1 MVELRALSPQNAEA
15 GSPTTVPLPPL
26 LWLARANR
34 LATVARLLENIVH
47 EANNALQVISG
58 QAELVALTTTVDPAA
73 RQRVVTI
80 GDKARSTSTVL
91 QELLALARDVPD
103 HADRFTLRQIAEQ
116 AIGLRRYALN
126 KLRIA
131 VTLEAAADD
140 AVVMANHQSILQ
152 VVLNLVF
159 NAEQVLAG
167 RPSGVLRLHT
177 GRQDDS
183 AELVVEDNGPG
194 LADDPLA
201 WDPEVLS
208 GPTRLGVGLR
218 VAAWIAEQ
226 QGGRLSWTMPSHG
239 SGCRVTLSLPVVR

>member
-1 MVELRALSPQNAEA
+1 MVELRPLLPQNAEA
-15 GSPTTVPLPPL
+15 GSPTTVALPTL

-58 QAELVALTTTVDPAA
+58 QAELVALTTVLDQTA
-73 RQRVVTI
+73 RQRVVNI
-80 GDKARSTSTVL
+80 GDKARSTAPML

-103 HADRFTLRQIAEQ
+103 HANRFTLLQIAEQ

-131 VTLEAAADD
+131 VTLEAAAD
-140 AVVMANHQSILQ
+140 APLVMANQQSILQ

-167 RPSGVLRLHT
+167 RPSAVLRLHT

-183 AELVVEDNGPG
+183 SELVVEDNGPG
-194 LADDPLA
+194 LAHEMLA
-201 WDPEVLS
+201 WDPEVLP
-208 GPTRLGVGLR
+208 GTRLGIGLR
-218 VAAWIAEQ
+218 VAMWIAEQ
-226 QGGRLSWTMPSHG
+226 QGGHLSWTAPAHG